1 MRPTLEP
8 VKLLGAAAF
17 AVAATVASTAFAATS
32 EVVPLFISASHSFQQ
47 SFVRI
52 INHSDQAG
60 TVSVTAIDDAG
71 RTAEIS
77 FELAPWETRHFNS
90 DDLEDGNAAL
100 GITAIGAGTGDW
112 RLAVESVLPLEVLA
126 YVRTADGFLTSM
138 HDRARQPGLRHLV
151 PTFNPATAVNRV
163 SKLRVVNTA
172 GAPVTVDIVGVD
184 DRGME
189 SEEVRIVVAANAA
202 VTLTSQELEAG
213 PPGSTNGLGD
223 GRGKWQ
229 LYVEA
234 DQRIIVQS
242 LMETMSGHL
251 TNLST
256 SVSVADYGPPSAAA
270 VVGNA
275 ATDFALEH
283 GIIGSILFPVPTGIT
298 YANDLFYV
306 LDYFHNGVFT
316 YTAQGARHPAG
327 DFNVVQYI
335 DSITYGDG
343 RLYVLV
349 GLNEKV
355 LAYTTDGRR
364 TPVVDYDFD
373 IGGDGGSFAQGIA
386 YSNGRVYIAFDSLV
400 GTDRVE
406 VYSDGEHIEGEGF
419 DLTLGRDPIDIAA
432 GPDNLLYVLG
442 DGAVFAYTKSGQPES
457 RAHFDLT
464 SGNGD
469 PVAIAYA
476 NGRFYIADDD
486 ADKVFAY
493 TTGGQRAI
501 GRGEAPSD

>member
-1 MRPTLEP
+1 MKPTLEP
-8 VKLLGAAAF
+8 VKLLVAAAF
-17 AVAATVASTAFAATS
+17 VGAATMASTAFAATS
-32 EVVPLFISASHSFQQ
+32 EIVPLFISASHSFQQ
-47 SFVRI
+47 SFVRV
-52 INHSDQAG
+52 INHSEQSG
-60 TVSVTAIDDAG
+60 TVTVTAIDDVG
-71 RTAEIS
+71 RTAETS

-90 DDLEDGNAAL
+90 DDLEDGNSAL

-138 HDRARQPGLRHLV
+138 DDRARQPGLRHLV

-172 GAPVTVDIVGVD
+172 DAPATVDIVGVD

-189 SEEVRIVVAANAA
+189 SEEVRIAVAANAA

-213 PPGSTNGLGD
+213 PPGSANGLGD

-242 LMETMSGHL
+242 LMETVSGHL

-256 SVSVADYGPPSAAA
+256 SVSDADYGPPSAA
-270 VVGNA
+270 VVGGA
-275 ATDFALEH
+275 AADFPLEH
-283 GIIGSILFPVPTGIT
+283 GMSGSILFPVPTGIT
-298 YANDLFYV
+298 YANDMFYV
-306 LDYFHNGVFT
+306 LDYFHNEVFT
-316 YTAQGARHPAG
+316 YTAQGARHATG
-327 DFNVVQYI
+327 DFNVVQYT

-364 TPVVDYDFD
+364 TPVVGYDFD
-373 IGGDGGSFAQGIA
+373 IGGDVGSAAQGIA
-386 YSNGRVYIAFDSLV
+386 YSHGRVYIAFDSLV
-400 GTDRVE
+400 DTDRVE
-406 VYSDGEHIEGEGF
+406 VYSDGEHVEGEEF
-419 DLTLGRDPIDIAA
+419 DLTLGREPIDIVA
-432 GPDNLLYVLG
+432 GPDDLLYVLG

-486 ADKVFAY
+486 AAKVFAY
-493 TTGGQRAI
+493 TTGGQRAVA
-501 GRGEAPSD
+501 RGEVPEE